1 MSTPLKIDIPATL
14 RAKAPHTY
22 VPPFVIRWLERI
34 VHVKQMNRFLAEHTE
49 ERDFEFARVLMQDEL
64 KCSFS
69 TEGTDNIPKSDRPL
83 LFVSNHPLGGLD
95 GIILALLL
103 GEQRN
108 YNIRLIVNDLLMN
121 VKPLAGIFTP
131 VNKVGKQNRD
141 YAMQYEQ
148 LWESGMDILTFPAGA
163 CSRLQKI
170 KGEGWVVRD
179 LEWQKSF
186 IRHAVMYKRD
196 IVPIYFDGRNSSF
209 FYKLALWR
217 KRLHIRL
224 NIEMLYLP
232 DEMYK
237 ATGKHFSVK
246 IGKPIPYTTFDA
258 SKKPAEWAQYVKDI
272 VYSL

>member
-1 MSTPLKIDIPATL
+1 
-14 RAKAPHTY
+14 
-22 VPPFVIRWLERI
+22 
-34 VHVKQMNRFLAEHTE
+34 
-49 ERDFEFARVLMQDEL
+49 
-64 KCSFS
+64 
-69 TEGTDNIPKSDRPL
+69 
-83 LFVSNHPLGGLD
+83 
-95 GIILALLL
+95 
-103 GEQRN
+103 
-108 YNIRLIVNDLLMN
+108 MN
-121 VKPLAGIFTP
+121 VKPLAGIFAP

-141 YAMQYEQ
+141 YARQYEQ